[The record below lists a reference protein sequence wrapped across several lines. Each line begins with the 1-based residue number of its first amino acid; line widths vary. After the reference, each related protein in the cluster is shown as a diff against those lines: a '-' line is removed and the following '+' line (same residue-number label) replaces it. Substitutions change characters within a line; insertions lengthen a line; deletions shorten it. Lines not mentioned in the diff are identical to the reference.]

1 MSVQINEECIAL
13 LQSNPLVA
21 LGSAVETILFNCPTD
36 KKAIITHIIVH
47 TPSASLASV
56 SDVKFGSN
64 AGTRNDWD
72 ASARTLALITGTTLA
87 QILTPTLP
95 GDSAD
100 QVNTV
105 VAAGGTFGVKVT
117 TGAAVTAT
125 FDVFGYLFDA

>member
-1 MSVQINEECIAL
+1 MSLDAKEKVIAL
-13 LQSNPLVA
+13 LKSTALVDLNTA
-21 LGSAVETILFNCPTD
+21 AETILYTCPTG
-36 KKAIITHIIVH
+36 KKCTVTHVIVH
-47 TPSASLASV
+47 TPSASLSGV

-72 ASARTLALITGTTLA
+72 ASARTLALITGATLT

-100 QVNTV
+100 QVCTV
-105 VAAGGTFGVKVT
+105 ITADGTFGVKVG

-125 FDVFGYLFDA
+125 FDVFGYLRDA